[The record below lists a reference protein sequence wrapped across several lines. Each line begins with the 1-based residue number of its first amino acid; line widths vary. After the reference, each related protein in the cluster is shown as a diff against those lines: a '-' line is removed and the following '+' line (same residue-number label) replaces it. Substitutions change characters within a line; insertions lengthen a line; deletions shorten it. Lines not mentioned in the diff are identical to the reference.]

1 MVKKALGISGVET
14 KEYVWRCSDEKRG
27 AQVDLAIERGDN
39 MVNLCEMKFSIAPF
53 SIDKSYEMSL
63 RNKLALF
70 MEYTG
75 RNKSLQLTLV
85 TTYGLTQNTH
95 SGIVSNEITLDDLF
109 D

>member
-1 MVKKALGISGVET
+1 MKKALGISGIAT
-14 KEYVWRCSDEKRG
+14 REYAWRCTDEEQG
-27 AQVDLAIERGDN
+27 AQVDMVIERADN

-53 SIDKSYEMSL
+53 AIDKSYEMNL
-63 RNKLALF
+63 RNKLVRF
-70 MEYTG
+70 MEYTE
-75 RNKSLQLTLV
+75 RRKSLQITFV